1 MDEDFN
7 WATALYGGPTVQ
19 AADAVKKLNGFAD
32 GFYTLMPAVSA
43 SAAVP
48 KEVEGW
54 SFANAFDPENLGTTL
69 GGIGAV
75 IGGIGG
81 IWSALK
87 QQRRADDM
95 YRMEKQ
101 RIADLKAQHD
111 KTEKVFA
118 DAWG

>member
-1 MDEDFN
+1 MDDDYLAAAF
-7 WATALYGGPTVQ
+7 YGGPTVNASK
-19 AADAVKKLNGFAD
+19 AADRLKRLED
-32 GFYTLMPAVSA
+32 GFYTLVPT
-43 SAAVP
+43 AAVADAADDAG
-48 KEVEGW
+48 GW
-54 SFANAFDPENLGTTL
+54 SLAEAFDPKNLGTTL

-87 QQRRADDM
+87 QQDRYDDM
-95 YRMEKQ
+95 YRMEKR

-111 KTEKVFA
+111 KTEKTFA